1 MALGLTLTVL
11 VLAAED
17 DADGWEMAGA
27 RIDLR
32 WLGVKGDTT
41 RAGVETLVVEVL
53 ITVETHLMV
62 GAVASTG
69 IVQGSAARGDTLRPW
84 L

>member
-1 MALGLTLTVL
+1 MTLTVL

-17 DADGWEMAGA
+17 DADGWETAGA

-32 WLGVKGDTT
+32 WLGVKGDTA
-41 RAGVETLVVEVL
+41 RAGVEPLVVEVL
-53 ITVETHLMV
+53 ITVETYLTV
-62 GAVASTG
+62 GAVAGTG
-69 IVQGSAARGDTLRPW
+69 VVQGSAARGDTLRPW